1 MNLFKTDELVLKQKT
16 LWLCLLLI
24 LPFSWTTAAQAQSSD
39 KGKPIKL
46 RYNSETVKINSTT
59 SEIISDK
66 RLSSGK
72 GITLKAE
79 SKAAIDGERPD
90 ADLTFNVKLPG
101 AGRYEMRTYAVT
113 DEEGAKLM
121 KEAKTKFESMFI
133 RIQIDDVR
141 PTKRVVYVPWDRPSQ
156 TSGKFEFNGKEQQI
170 KIWLPK
176 GVRFE
181 FLELTP
187 YNPPAVPAKAET
199 YRPKVVPPSGHPRLW
214 VNQESL
220 LVVKAGL
227 TKGENTPAWEKVQK
241 AALTPFEFK
250 FDPNAEMSFNAGLET
265 AAETKAFYYLMTG
278 DKKIGREAITLM
290 KDYLSRVEFGN
301 LLDITREIGRAITA
315 ASEVYD
321 WCYDLLTPEEKQ
333 IYCNNLMRLADDMEI
348 GWPPFLQKVV
358 NGHGNE
364 AQVCRDLLSMS
375 IAIYD
380 ENPLPYRYTS
390 YAILEELVPM
400 RKFEYQSPRHNQGV
414 GYGAYRFAWDM
425 HAAWLFYRM
434 TGKPVFDDNIK
445 DVRNYWQYMRTPDG
459 QMLRDGDGFGSGT
472 PGKPYYWSVPQTMLL
487 CYAYAADPVLKAEFE
502 RQGALPNNPVLF
514 LLLND
519 PNLKAEPSRESLPL
533 TKDFGKILGSMIAR
547 TGWNVSPNSSDVVVE
562 IKGGGYTFG
571 NHQQSDAGSVQL
583 YYRGFQFGDLGLY
596 KFYGTPYD
604 MNFNKRSIAHSMM
617 LAVDPNEKFLN
628 TESNDGGT
636 RFVQRHPISPE
647 EAQTVPVFNNGKVL
661 SASFGPSKLKPFFS
675 YFSVDLRGAY
685 SEKISAYNRSMMFLN
700 LDRED
705 VPAAII
711 LTDDMSTAKPEFK
724 KYWQINAH
732 NKPLV
737 TENGVVL
744 QNKLGD
750 LVGKAHV
757 DILVP
762 APDSR
767 KLEVLSGADA
777 KSSFNFKYD
786 APVTTL
792 PEAHGHRIM
801 VTPNK
806 ENGRDHFLSVVQLT
820 SGDIKPLPVTHLV
833 TPVSDIIVLAD
844 RVLSLNKGLEFI
856 NQQFSFKV
864 PAKGSYQI
872 VLAGMKAGDW
882 NVTSANG
889 KVKFNTTVKEGEH
902 TIYFTGSNTTY
913 KITPGKSAKLKTLIT
928 NENSMPGKK

>member
-1 MNLFKTDELVLKQKT
+1 MKPFRTNVLVLKQKS
-16 LWLCLLLI
+16 LWFCLLLI
-24 LPFSWTTAAQAQSSD
+24 LPFSLITEVKAQTAD
-39 KGKPIKL
+39 KGKAIKV
-46 RYNSETVKINSTT
+46 RYNAETAKINSST
-59 SEIISDK
+59 SEIISEK
-66 RLSSGK
+66 RLSNGK
-72 GITLKAE
+72 GMSLKAGVT
-79 SKAAIDGERPD
+79 AAIEGERPE
-90 ADLTFNVKLPG
+90 ADLTFNVKLPI
-101 AGRYEMRTYAVT
+101 AGRYVMRTYAVT

-121 KEAKTKFESMFI
+121 KKAKTKYESMYI

-141 PTKRVVYVPWDRPSQ
+141 PTKRVVYVPWDRPLQ
-156 TSGKFEFNGKEQQI
+156 TSGKFEFNGQDQQV

-181 FLELTP
+181 YFELTP
-187 YNPPAVPAKAET
+187 YTPPAVPAKAEA
-199 YRPKVVPPSGHPRLW
+199 YRPKVVPLSGHPRLW

-220 LVVKAGL
+220 QVVKGGL
-227 TKGENTPAWEKVQK
+227 TKGENTPAWEKVKK
-241 AALTPFEFK
+241 AALTPFDFK

-265 AAETKAFYYLMTG
+265 AAESKAFYYLMTG
-278 DKKIGREAITLM
+278 DKKAGREAVTLM
-290 KDYLSRVEFGN
+290 KDYLSHVEFGN

-321 WCYDLLTPEEKQ
+321 WCYDLLSPEEKQ
-333 IYCNNLMRLADDMEI
+333 IYCKNLMRLADDMEI

-414 GYGAYRFAWDM
+414 NYGSYRFGWDM

-459 QMLRDGDGFGSGT
+459 QMLRDGDGFNSGSA
-472 PGKPYYWSVPQTMLL
+472 GKPYYWSAAQTMLL
-487 CYAYAADPVLKAEFE
+487 CYAYAADPLLKAEFQ
-502 RQGALPNNPVLF
+502 RQGSLPNNPVLF

-533 TKDFGKILGSMIAR
+533 TKDFGKVLGSMVAR
-547 TGWNVSPNSSDVVVE
+547 TGWNIGQNSSDVVAE
-562 IKGGGYTFG
+562 IKGGGYIFG
-571 NHQQSDAGSVQL
+571 NHQHSDAGSVQL

-604 MNFNKRSIAHSMM
+604 LNFNKRSVAHSMM
-617 LAVDPNEKFLN
+617 LAVDPSEKFL
-628 TESNDGGT
+628 TSESNDGGT
-636 RFVQRHPISPE
+636 RFVQRHPVTPE
-647 EAQTVPVFNNGKVL
+647 EVQTNPLFYNGKVL
-661 SASFGPSKLKPFFS
+661 STSFGPSKLKPFFS
-675 YFSVDLRGAY
+675 YFSVDLKGAY
-685 SEKISAYNRSMMFLN
+685 SAKISAYNRSMMFLN

-711 LTDDMSTAKPEFK
+711 LTDDMSTVKPEFK

-732 NKPLV
+732 NKPLLS
-737 TENGVVL
+737 ENGVVL
-744 QNKLGD
+744 QNQLGD

-762 APDSR
+762 AADAR
-767 KLEVLSGADA
+767 KLEVFSGADA
-777 KSSFNFKYD
+777 NSSFKFKYE
-786 APVTTL
+786 APVSSL
-792 PEAHGHRIM
+792 AEGKGHRIM
-801 VTPNK
+801 FTPNK
-806 ENGRDHFLSVVQLT
+806 ESNNDHFLSVVQLT
-820 SGDIKPLPVTHLV
+820 SGDTKPLPVTHLV
-833 TPVSDIIVLAD
+833 TPVSDVIVLAD
-844 RVLSLNKGLEFI
+844 RVLSLNKGLDFI

-882 NVTSANG
+882 NVISADG
-889 KVKFNTTVKEGEH
+889 KVKFNTNVKEGEN
-902 TIYFTGSNTTY
+902 TIFFIGGSSIY
-913 KITPGKSAKLKTLIT
+913 KITPGKVSNLKMLST
-928 NENSMPGKK
+928 NENNMPGKK